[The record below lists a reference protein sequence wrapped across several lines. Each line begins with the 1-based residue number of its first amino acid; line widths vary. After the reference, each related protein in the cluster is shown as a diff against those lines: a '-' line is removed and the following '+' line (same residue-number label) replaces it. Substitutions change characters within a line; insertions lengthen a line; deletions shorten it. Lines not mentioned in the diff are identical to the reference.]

1 MSLFYI
7 LFLVVVAMVGLGGVL
22 WFLRAVEKE
31 EYN

>member
-1 MSLFYI
+1 MDLFYI
-7 LFLVVVAMVGLGGVL
+7 LFLVAVALVGLGGVI

>member
-1 MSLFYI
+1 MDLFYI
-7 LFLVVVAMVGLGGVL
+7 LFLVVVAASGMGGVI

>member
-1 MSLFYI
+1 MDLFYI
-7 LFLVVVAMVGLGGVL
+7 LFLVVVALVGLGGVI

>member
-1 MSLFYI
+1 MGLFYI
-7 LFLVVVAMVGLGGVL
+7 LFLVVVAVVGLWGVI

>member
-1 MSLFYI
+1 MDLFYI
-7 LFLVVVAMVGLGGVL
+7 LFLVVVAMVGLVGVI

>member
-1 MSLFYI
+1 MGLFYI
-7 LFLVVVAMVGLGGVL
+7 LFLVVVAVVGLGGVI

>member
-1 MSLFYI
+1 MDLFYI